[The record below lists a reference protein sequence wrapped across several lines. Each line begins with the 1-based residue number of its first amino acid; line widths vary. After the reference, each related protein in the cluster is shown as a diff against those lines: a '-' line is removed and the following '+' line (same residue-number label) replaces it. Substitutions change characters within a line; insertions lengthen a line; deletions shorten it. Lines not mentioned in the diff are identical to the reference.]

1 MRNQLDQRNIEI
13 EKLKA
18 ELNSLLADADE
29 LAVARGNLLDTADR
43 TREANAIL
51 ADKINSLDLDNESIV
66 RKVGDTQKYLDQLL
80 TQ

>member
-1 MRNQLDQRNIEI
+1 MLHT
-13 EKLKA
+13 
-18 ELNSLLADADE
+18 ADADE

-51 ADKINSLDLDNESIV
+51 GDKIHSLDVDNESIL
-66 RKVGDTQKYLDQLL
+66 RKIGDTQKYLDQLL

>member
-1 MRNQLDQRNIEI
+1 LII
-13 EKLKA
+13 
-18 ELNSLLADADE
+18 SYLADADE